1 MTISRET
8 SERERETIVRSERG
22 TKLDDERED
31 YDDEAEE
38 EGIKLSITPG
48 QSVTEPNNYHG

>member
-1 MTISRET
+1 M
-8 SERERETIVRSERG
+8 RSERG